1 MATREWMLKRNCS
14 MSPRQ
19 LGLAYLAVCT
29 TSLLVASFFAASG
42 AWYILGFSLLEL
54 LSVGIAFLLYARHA
68 TDREFVTL
76 AEDCLLVEVIQMEQV
91 REQFRLDPRFL
102 RVEPP
107 EVGSGGLVR
116 LEANGT
122 RVEIGRYLTEW
133 KRRELARELKSELAL
148 QRYKQN
154 SNFGF

>member
-1 MATREWMLKRNCS
+1 MVNREWMLKRNCS

-29 TSLLVASFFAASG
+29 TSLLIAAFFAASG
-42 AWYILGFSLLEL
+42 AWYVLGFALAEQLA
-54 LSVGIAFLLYARHA
+54 VGIAFLLYARHA
-68 TDREFVTL
+68 TDREHIAL
-76 AEDCLLVEVIQMEQV
+76 EENCLLVEVIQVEHV
-91 REQFRLDPRFL
+91 RQFRLDPRYT

-107 EVGSGGLVR
+107 ESGHSALVR

-122 RVEIGRYLTEW
+122 TVEIGRFLTEW
-133 KRRELARELKSELAL
+133 KRRELARELNSVLAL

>member
-1 MATREWMLKRNCS
+1 MVIREWMLKRNCS

-29 TSLLVASFFAASG
+29 TSLLVAIFFAASG
-42 AWYILGFSLLEL
+42 AWYILGFALIEL
-54 LSVGIAFLLYARHA
+54 FAVGIAFLLYARHA
-68 TDREFVTL
+68 TDREHIAL
-76 AEDCLLVEVIQMEQV
+76 EEDCLLVEVIQVEHV
-91 REQFRLDPRFL
+91 RQFRLDPRWT

-107 EVGSGGLVR
+107 VSGSGGLVR

-122 RVEIGRYLTEW
+122 RVEIGRFLTEW
-133 KRRELARELKSELAL
+133 KRREFARELKGVLAL

>member
-1 MATREWMLKRNCS
+1 MDSREWMLKRNCS

-29 TSLLVASFFAASG
+29 TSMLVAIFFAASG
-42 AWYILGFSLLEL
+42 AWYVLGFALVEQFA
-54 LSVGIAFLLYARHA
+54 VGIAFLLYARHA
-68 TDREFVTL
+68 TDREHIAL
-76 AEDCLLVEVIQMEQV
+76 EENCLLVEVIQVEHV
-91 REQFRLDPRFL
+91 RQFRLDPRL
-102 RVEPP
+102 TRVEPP
-107 EVGSGGLVR
+107 VSGSSGLVR

-122 RVEIGRYLTEW
+122 RVEIGRFLTEW
-133 KRRELARELKSELAL
+133 KRRELARELQGALAL

>member
-1 MATREWMLKRNCS
+1 MDTREWMLKRNCS
-14 MSPRQ
+14 LSPRQ

-29 TSLLVASFFAASG
+29 TSMLVATFFAASG
-42 AWYILGFSLLEL
+42 AWYVLGFALVEQFA
-54 LSVGIAFLLYARHA
+54 VGIAFLLYARHA
-68 TDREFVTL
+68 TDREHIAL
-76 AEDCLLVEVIQMEQV
+76 EENCLLVEVIQVEHV
-91 REQFRLDPRFL
+91 RQFRLDPRHT

-107 EVGSGGLVR
+107 ESGSCGLVR

-122 RVEIGRYLTEW
+122 KVEIGRFLTEW
-133 KRRELARELKSELAL
+133 KRRELARELNCALAL

>member
-19 LGLAYLAVCT
+19 LGLAYLAACS
-29 TSLLVASFFAASG
+29 TSLLVAIFFAASG
-42 AWYILGFSLLEL
+42 AWYILGFALIEQIA
-54 LSVGIAFLLYARHA
+54 VGIAFLLYARHA
-68 TDREFVTL
+68 TDREHIAL
-76 AEDCLLVEVIQMEQV
+76 EDNCLLVEVIQVEQV
-91 REQFRLDPRFL
+91 RQFRLDPRRT

-107 EVGSGGLVR
+107 VSGGNSLVC

-122 RVEIGRYLTEW
+122 RVEIGRFLTEW
-133 KRRELARELKSELAL
+133 KRREFALELRSALAL

>member
-19 LGLAYLAVCT
+19 LGLVYLAVCA
-29 TSLLVASFFAASG
+29 TSLLVAIFFAASG
-42 AWYILGFSLLEL
+42 AWFILGFALLEL
-54 LSVGIAFLLYARHA
+54 LAVGIAFLLYARHA
-68 TDREFVTL
+68 TDREHIAL
-76 AEDCLLVEVIQMEQV
+76 KEDCLLVEVIQVETV
-91 REQFRLDPRFL
+91 RQFRLDPRWT

-107 EVGSGGLVR
+107 VSGSSELVR

-122 RVEIGRYLTEW
+122 RVEIGRFLTEW
-133 KRRELARELKSELAL
+133 KRREFARELKSALAL

>member
-1 MATREWMLKRNCS
+1 MDSREWMLKRNCS

-29 TSLLVASFFAASG
+29 TSLLVAIFFAVSG
-42 AWYILGFSLLEL
+42 AWYVLAFALVEQFA
-54 LSVGIAFLLYARHA
+54 VGIAFLLYARHA
-68 TDREFVTL
+68 TDREHIAL
-76 AEDCLLVEVIQMEQV
+76 EENCLLVEVIQVEHV
-91 REQFRLDPRFL
+91 RQFRLDPRHT

-107 EVGSGGLVR
+107 MSGSSGLVC

-122 RVEIGRYLTEW
+122 RVEIGRFLTEW
-133 KRRELARELKSELAL
+133 KRRELARELNGALAL

>member
-1 MATREWMLKRNCS
+1 MVTREWMLRRNCS

-29 TSLLVASFFAASG
+29 TSLLVAIFFAASG
-42 AWYILGFSLLEL
+42 AWYILGFALIEL
-54 LSVGIAFLLYARHA
+54 FAVGIAFLLYARHA
-68 TDREFVTL
+68 TDREHIAL
-76 AEDCLLVEVIQMEQV
+76 EEDCLLVEVIQVEHV
-91 REQFRLDPRFL
+91 RQFRLDPRWT

-107 EVGSGGLVR
+107 VSGSGGLVR

-122 RVEIGRYLTEW
+122 KVEIGRFLTEW
-133 KRRELARELKSELAL
+133 KRREFARELTGALAL